1 MESWRMGGA
10 LSRAGLALAATFVLS
25 LGVGLGALAQEKW
38 EAPAEAKKTK
48 NPVKATPQVLEG
60 AKKIAQTQC
69 APCHGMS
76 GKGDGPAA
84 ANLPV
89 KPADWTSK
97 RVQAES
103 DGELFW
109 KITNGRGPMPPW
121 KHLSEQERWGLVHYV
136 RSLAP
141 KK

>member
-1 MESWRMGGA
+1 MESWRMRGT
-10 LSRAGLALAATFVLS
+10 LSRAALAGAAVVVLA
-25 LGVGLGALAQEKW
+25 LGVGFGALAQQKW
-38 EAPAEAKKTK
+38 DAPAEAKKMK
-48 NPVKATPQVLEG
+48 NPVKASPDVINA
-60 AKKIAQTQC
+60 AKQIATTQC
-69 APCHGMS
+69 APCHGVS

-121 KHLSEQERWGLVHYV
+121 KHLSEQERWGLVHYI
-136 RSLAP
+136 RSLV